1 MSDEVFQLHVL
12 PAGIGD
18 ALVLDYGTADAVSRV
33 VIDGGV
39 GKTAGPLADFLGP
52 KPKIEMLM
60 ITHVDNDHIMGAL
73 KMLEQRLNEPTIE
86 DLWFNGYRHLPKSAL
101 QSMGPVEGER
111 LTTLIVDRG
120 LPWNAN
126 PTFGGHAVMTNGDT
140 SPRVSTLPGGLACTV
155 LSPGRQQLIEISK
168 KWVEAV
174 GEANLNPAAI
184 TPEEL
189 LRPPGRLERL
199 GGVDVATLAAEK
211 SPMDNK
217 EANGS
222 SIAVLAAWADR
233 TALFTGDAHADV
245 LIDTLNRWLGQ
256 EKTLDVD
263 VLKLPHHGSKGNVTN
278 ELMKRVKAKCYVF
291 SSSGEGPSKHPNDQA
306 VARVIVNSSG
316 PRTLAF
322 NYRNKRTEFWDATDL
337 KSEHGYTTQYP
348 NAEHGGLTID
358 LQAL

>member
-1 MSDEVFQLHVL
+1 MSHDVFQLHVL

-18 ALVLDYGTADAVSRV
+18 ALVLDYGTAGAVSRV

-52 KPKIEMLM
+52 TPKIEMLM

-73 KMLEQRLNEPTIE
+73 KMLEQRLNEPTID
-86 DLWFNGYRHLPKSAL
+86 DLWFNGYRHLPTSSL
-101 QSMGPVEGER
+101 ESMGPVEGER

-120 LPWNAN
+120 LPWNTN
-126 PTFGGHAVMTNGDT
+126 PIFGGHAVMTSGDST
-140 SPRVSTLPGGLACTV
+140 PPVATLPGGLTCTV
-155 LSPGRQQLIEISK
+155 LSPGREQLVEIRK

-184 TPEEL
+184 TPEEP
-189 LRPPGRLERL
+189 LRPAGRLERM
-199 GGVDVATLAAEK
+199 GGTDVAALAAEE

-222 SIAVLAAWADR
+222 SIAILAAWADR

-245 LIDTLNRWLGQ
+245 LIDTLNHWLGPTG
-256 EKTLDVD
+256 TLEVD
-263 VLKLPHHGSKGNVTN
+263 VFKLPHHGSKANVTN
-278 ELMKRVKAKCYVF
+278 ELMARVKAKCYVF
-291 SSSGEGPSKHPNDQA
+291 SSSGEGRSKHPNDQA
-306 VARVIVNSSG
+306 VARVIVNSTG

-322 NYRNKRTEFWDATDL
+322 NYRNKRTELWDPANL

-358 LQAL
+358 LLTL